1 MQRCGP
7 PAAEF
12 ESEFTM
18 ATNSIPLACSD
29 FSFLQVSHDLALDI
43 IAGLGF
49 DGADVSLML
58 GYSHLPVEEVLEM
71 PESWGQ
77 RVRTML
83 SDRGL
88 ATADVNFLPGGDFV
102 SLAVNHPE
110 EARRGNAADL
120 FRRALDFAGAAGSR
134 HMTMLPGVP
143 WEGEPA
149 CESLGRSARELW
161 WRVAEARARGITLSV
176 EAHVG
181 SIAPSPSAAAQL
193 LELTPGLTL
202 TLDLTHF
209 VSLGYSQDEC
219 MPLVNAASHFHARG
233 GAPGKLQ
240 ATAEDNIIDYGRV
253 LQSMKDGGYSGYF
266 EVEYE
271 WNEWCGCNRVDV
283 LAETVLM
290 RDLAL
295 RNR

>member
-1 MQRCGP
+1 
-7 PAAEF
+7 
-12 ESEFTM
+12 M
-18 ATNSIPLACSD
+18 ATSSIPLACSD
-29 FSFLQVSHDLALDI
+29 FSFLQVSHDVALDI

-58 GYSHLPVEEVLEM
+58 GYSHLPVQEVFET
-71 PESWGQ
+71 PEAWGR
-77 RVRTML
+77 RVRSML
-83 SDRGL
+83 ADRGL

-102 SLAVNHPE
+102 NLAVNHHDDS
-110 EARRGNAADL
+110 RRATAADL
-120 FRRALDFAGAAGSR
+120 FRRALDFACAAGSR

-143 WEGEPA
+143 WEGESA
-149 CESLGRSARELW
+149 SESLGRSARELL
-161 WRVAEARARGITLSV
+161 WRVAEAGARGVTLSV

-181 SIAPSPSAAAQL
+181 SIAPSPSVAARL

-209 VSLGYSQDEC
+209 VCQGYSQDEC

-233 GAPGKLQ
+233 GGPGKLQ
-240 ATAEDNIIDYGRV
+240 ATAEDNIINYERV
-253 LQSMKDGGYSGYF
+253 LESMKDRGYSGYF

-271 WNEWCGCNRVDV
+271 WNEWGGCNRVDV